1 MEKIKLK
8 AICIYFVVKG
18 ASPEKRK
25 LVGNPNAQIEIIF
38 DGKSYTQV
46 TKAGSKT
53 FAIGEEYEQAPG
65 EVGGKAK
72 VLLETYSLELQ

>member
-1 MEKIKLK
+1 MKNVKLK
-8 AICIYFVVKG
+8 VVCIHFVVKG

-38 DGKSYTQV
+38 DGKNYTQV

-72 VLLETYSLELQ
+72 VLLENYI